1 MKIGANGDEMLEVW
15 VCIARSPLR
24 GRVIFQEQPCGA
36 QQPTLLS
43 IHVAVRENVDKTRET
58 NGVEKAGRA
67 PEAVLPSAT
76 PVNTGSSTL
85 AAASTSS
92 SGVAKPCSPCSA
104 ANRSAMWA
112 GFSSLIQPV
121 STEFM

>member
-1 MKIGANGDEMLEVW
+1 MLEVW

-43 IHVAVRENVDKTRET
+43 VHELYKCLLVDKTREA
-58 NGVEKAGRA
+58 NGVEKVERA

-104 ANRSAMWA
+104 AKRSAMWA